1 MIDGF
6 SYGFHT
12 GLKKLPSSTLELN
25 NLLSARCQ
33 PEITRN
39 LISKEVEKGFLSGP
53 YENMPFPV
61 YRVNPIGVAE
71 GKYSNKKRLIVDL
84 SAPHDDTSDTSL
96 NSLIDKEEYSLNY
109 VTTDHAIKI
118 IKQTGIN
125 SCMCKADISDA
136 FKLVPIHPTLWPF
149 HGIKW
154 EGKYYFYTRLVFGS
168 RSSPKIFDS
177 FSRAICWIAKN
188 KFHIDN
194 ILHLLDDFL
203 TIDPPEFMAE
213 RTMALLLMLFKTL
226 NIPIAAHKTEGPTT
240 CLEYLGIIL
249 DSKLSEARLPT
260 NKVDRIN
267 GILKSFLDKKSCS
280 KKQLLSLLGHLNF
293 AGRVIRPG
301 RSFVSHLI
309 HLSTRVKELH
319 HFVKLDS
326 EVRAEIRMW
335 QEFLQGWNGVSFFLD
350 DNITIAADMHLYTDA
365 TDRAFG
371 GIFANK
377 WFQGVFPDDIISQDN
392 NDVTSMALFE
402 LYPIVV
408 ACFLWGSQW
417 LKKRI
422 LFHCDNMA
430 TVQII
435 NKGRSKVK
443 IINKLMRKLTWF
455 AAQYSFTVHAEH
467 VPGKLNNIADAISRF
482 QIKRFRSLAPQ
493 ADQSPTPCPQFKD
506 LVIF

>member
-39 LISKEVEKGFLSGP
+39 LISKEVKKGFLSGP

-125 SCMCKADISDA
+125 SCMCNADISDA
-136 FKLVPIHPTLWPF
+136 FKLVPIHSTLWPF

-168 RSSPKIFDS
+168 HSSPKIFDS
-177 FSRAICWIAKN
+177 LSRAICWIAKN

-203 TIDPPEFMAE
+203 TIDPPEFSW
-213 RTMALLLMLFKTL
+213 L
-226 NIPIAAHKTEGPTT
+226 
-240 CLEYLGIIL
+240 CYLCY
-249 DSKLSEARLPT
+249 
-260 NKVDRIN
+260 
-267 GILKSFLDKKSCS
+267 LKHSIFL
-280 KKQLLSLLGHLNF
+280 
-293 AGRVIRPG
+293 
-301 RSFVSHLI
+301 
-309 HLSTRVKELH
+309 
-319 HFVKLDS
+319 
-326 EVRAEIRMW
+326 
-335 QEFLQGWNGVSFFLD
+335 
-350 DNITIAADMHLYTDA
+350 
-365 TDRAFG
+365 
-371 GIFANK
+371 
-377 WFQGVFPDDIISQDN
+377 
-392 NDVTSMALFE
+392 
-402 LYPIVV
+402 
-408 ACFLWGSQW
+408 
-417 LKKRI
+417 
-422 LFHCDNMA
+422 
-430 TVQII
+430 
-435 NKGRSKVK
+435 
-443 IINKLMRKLTWF
+443 
-455 AAQYSFTVHAEH
+455 
-467 VPGKLNNIADAISRF
+467 
-482 QIKRFRSLAPQ
+482 
-493 ADQSPTPCPQFKD
+493 
-506 LVIF
+506 

>member
-1 MIDGF
+1 MRGRAKHFFNGQEICNNYNGPKGCIRDRCNYSHVCLSCHNSHPQRKCPELMSSKKTDRIKKRAGPSQPYNQVSLPEVSTPLNIEQFKHYLEYHPDQEFVKYLIDGF

-118 IKQTGIN
+118 IKQTGIH

-280 KKQLLSLLGHLNF
+280 KKKNS
-293 AGRVIRPG
+293 
-301 RSFVSHLI
+301 
-309 HLSTRVKELH
+309 
-319 HFVKLDS
+319 
-326 EVRAEIRMW
+326 
-335 QEFLQGWNGVSFFLD
+335 
-350 DNITIAADMHLYTDA
+350 
-365 TDRAFG
+365 
-371 GIFANK
+371 
-377 WFQGVFPDDIISQDN
+377 
-392 NDVTSMALFE
+392 
-402 LYPIVV
+402 
-408 ACFLWGSQW
+408 C
-417 LKKRI
+417 
-422 LFHCDNMA
+422 
-430 TVQII
+430 
-435 NKGRSKVK
+435 
-443 IINKLMRKLTWF
+443 
-455 AAQYSFTVHAEH
+455 
-467 VPGKLNNIADAISRF
+467 
-482 QIKRFRSLAPQ
+482 
-493 ADQSPTPCPQFKD
+493 
-506 LVIF
+506 

>member
-1 MIDGF
+1 
-6 SYGFHT
+6 
-12 GLKKLPSSTLELN
+12 
-25 NLLSARCQ
+25 
-33 PEITRN
+33 
-39 LISKEVEKGFLSGP
+39 
-53 YENMPFPV
+53 
-61 YRVNPIGVAE
+61 
-71 GKYSNKKRLIVDL
+71 
-84 SAPHDDTSDTSL
+84 
-96 NSLIDKEEYSLNY
+96 
-109 VTTDHAIKI
+109 
-118 IKQTGIN
+118 
-125 SCMCKADISDA
+125 
-136 FKLVPIHPTLWPF
+136 
-149 HGIKW
+149 
-154 EGKYYFYTRLVFGS
+154 
-168 RSSPKIFDS
+168 
-177 FSRAICWIAKN
+177 
-188 KFHIDN
+188 
-194 ILHLLDDFL
+194 
-203 TIDPPEFMAE
+203 MAE

-226 NIPIAAHKTEGPTT
+226 NIPIAAHKTEGPKT

-249 DSKLSEARLPT
+249 DSELSEARLPT

-280 KKQLLSLLGHLNF
+280 KKQLLSLLDHLNF
-293 AGRVIRPG
+293 ASRVIRPG

-309 HLSTRVKELH
+309 HLSTKVKELH

-335 QEFLQGWNGVSFFLD
+335 QEFLQGWKGVSFFLD
-350 DNITIAADMHLYTDA
+350 DNITNAADMHLYTDA

-392 NDVTSMALFE
+392 NDVTSMALLE

-417 LKKRI
+417 QKKRI

-443 IINKLMRKLTWF
+443 IINKLIRKLTWL

-493 ADQSPTPCPQFKD
+493 ADQLPTPCPQFKD
-506 LVIF
+506 LIIF